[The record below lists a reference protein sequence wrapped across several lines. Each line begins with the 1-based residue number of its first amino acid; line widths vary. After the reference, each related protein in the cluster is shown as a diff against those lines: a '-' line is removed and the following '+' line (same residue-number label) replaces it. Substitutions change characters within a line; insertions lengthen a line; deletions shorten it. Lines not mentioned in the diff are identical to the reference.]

1 MAFPMLSMTFLQVYV
16 FNDVFPYDIL
26 PEASNTV
33 FEIWMMTI
41 IPGAIAGMLGMMLA
55 SRKLNQITLKT

>member
-1 MAFPMLSMTFLQVYV
+1 MYV

-41 IPGAIAGMLGMMLA
+41 IPGAIAGMLGMMFA
-55 SRKLNQITLKT
+55 SRKLNQITFKA